1 MINMYHNRGVRNR
14 LVALGSAFITLSILL
29 AGCGGSSKKSETTSE
44 GKPVVTIAV
53 AKHPLTQKMSK
64 MNWTKQVEK
73 ECGCEIRWQET
84 SSDWDQKKQ
93 AMFAAGDI
101 PDLILKGV
109 TLADLATYS
118 TLFENLDKDLDK
130 LPNVKRMFSTDPAA
144 KRSVTMKDGSIYI
157 LPSVA
162 KGIMPADASHTFIN
176 KQWLDKLGLQV
187 PTTWDELETVLKAF
201 KTGDPNGNGQE
212 DEVPFDFYSPATT
225 GFGKNEPTIFLNSLG
240 IVTSLGSAQGYYVDK
255 GKVKSFFT
263 DPRYRQVIQFMN
275 RLWNDGV
282 IAKDA
287 FTHDYS
293 TAQSTAR
300 GQGDAAKV
308 GFTWGWTATDRF
320 GAQLANQYVT
330 MSTLKADPSQSTDE
344 LVYDHV
350 GDKYDYNE
358 SALAMSS
365 KSSNKDVVLKVV
377 NAFYGQDVSMEQ
389 FWGDLGKNIE
399 KTGDKSY
406 KILPPAD
413 STKDPSTWKW
423 SQTLADGSPYWIRP
437 DLKIDLPADV
447 KEARSQVKTL
457 EPILNHVD
465 PKRDILPGGLKFS
478 ASDNS
483 TLQNNNTAILNTAMT
498 KFAQWTTKG
507 GVDSEWDQYVDTLKK
522 ANLDQNIKL
531 EQKAYNEYYS
541 K

>member
-1 MINMYHNRGVRNR
+1 MKNHEPRGIRTHLAAVGAGV
-14 LVALGSAFITLSILL
+14 VALSMLL
-29 AGCGGSSKKSETTSE
+29 AGCGGSSSKPKTNAE
-44 GKPVVTIAV
+44 GKPIVTIAV

-64 MNWTKQVEK
+64 MAWPKQVEK
-73 ECGCEIRWQET
+73 ECGCEIHWQEA

-93 AMFAAGDI
+93 AMFAAGDV

-118 TLFENLDKDLDK
+118 TLFEDLSKDLDK
-130 LPNVKRMFSTDPAA
+130 MPNVKKMFTTDPAA
-144 KRSVTMKDGSIYI
+144 KRSVTMKDGAIYI

-187 PTTWDELETVLKAF
+187 PTTWDELENVLKAF
-201 KTGDPNGNGQE
+201 KTQDPNGNGE
-212 DEVPFDFYSPATT
+212 ADEVPFDFYSPSPA
-225 GFGKNEPTIFLNSLG
+225 GFGKNEPVLFLNSLG

-255 GKVKSFFT
+255 GQVKSFFT
-263 DPRYRQVIQFMN
+263 DPRYKQVVQFMN
-275 RLWNDGV
+275 RLWQDGV

-300 GQGDAAKV
+300 GQGDNAKV

-320 GAQLANQYVT
+320 GAQLAKQYVT
-330 MSTLKADPSQSTDE
+330 MSTLKAKPDQNPDE

-358 SALAMSS
+358 SALAMSA
-365 KSSNKDVVLKVV
+365 KPSNKDAVLKVV
-377 NAFYGQDVSMEQ
+377 NALYGQEVSLEQ
-389 FWGDLGKNIE
+389 FWGDMGKDIQ
-399 KTGDKSY
+399 KTGEKSY

-437 DLKIDLPADV
+437 DLKIELPADV
-447 KEARSQVKTL
+447 QEAHSQVKTL
-457 EPILNHVD
+457 EPILSHVD

-478 ASDNS
+478 SADNS
-483 TLQNNNTAILNTAMT
+483 TLQNNNTTILNTAMT

-507 GVDSEWDQYVDTLKK
+507 GVDAEWDQYLDTLKK

-531 EQKAYNEYYS
+531 EQKAYDEYYA